1 MAMTPHFDDEHLDG
15 HTIQELSAYLD
26 AGRQPA
32 DPSIDESPGCRLALD
47 ALERLHGLAPEL
59 LTADEE
65 DIALVDDTWVAAV
78 MAGIALDA
86 RAGRRIP
93 YASEFGDLAI
103 TEGAARGLVRAAE
116 NRVPGVLVGRCRF
129 DGDVSQ
135 PGAPVGVDVDISIL
149 YGRPVRE
156 VTAAVR
162 AEILRNLQRHT
173 DLEIT
178 GVDIRVHDVHLLPS
192 AERGVTDGR

>member
-1 MAMTPHFDDEHLDG
+1 MTPDFDHEHLDG

-26 AGRQPA
+26 AGREPA
-32 DPSIDESPGCRLALD
+32 DPSIDDSPGCRLALD

-59 LTADEE
+59 LQADEE
-65 DIALVDDTWVAAV
+65 DLASVDDTWVAAV

-93 YASEFGDLAI
+93 YVFGIGDLAI
-103 TEGAARGLVRAAE
+103 TEGAVRGLVRGAE

-135 PGAPVGVDVDISIL
+135 PGAPVRVDVDISIL
-149 YGRPVRE
+149 YGRPVGE
-156 VTAAVR
+156 TTAAVR
-162 AEILRNLQRHT
+162 AEILRDLHQHT
-173 DLEIT
+173 DLAII
-178 GVDIRVHDVHLLPS
+178 GVDIRVHDVHLLPT
-192 AERGVTDGR
+192 AERGSER